1 VRQNGGGDLMA
12 VVVEAGDEDTAPAAD
27 PQLSDDQPANDE
39 EPPFDGEPEKKT
51 FASQA
56 LVALDN
62 QLRKAIITGLYV
74 KERSSPPPRLAGR
87 VVGSIRTGK
96 AKKPHSPLAG

>member
-1 VRQNGGGDLMA
+1 MA

-27 PQLSDDQPANDE
+27 PVAAEDQPPNDE

-74 KERSSPPPRLAGR
+74 IEKEEAVLSTP
-87 VVGSIRTGK
+87 
-96 AKKPHSPLAG
+96 

>member
-1 VRQNGGGDLMA
+1 MLSRPPRVRQNGGGDLMA

-27 PQLSDDQPANDE
+27 PQLSTAAADDQPANDE

-62 QLRKAIITGLYV
+62 QLRKAIITEFIYYRE
-74 KERSSPPPRLAGR
+74 KEAVFSTP
-87 VVGSIRTGK
+87 
-96 AKKPHSPLAG
+96 

>member
-1 VRQNGGGDLMA
+1 VRQNGGGDLTA
-12 VVVEAGDEDTAPAAD
+12 VVVDAGDEDTAPAAD
-27 PQLSDDQPANDE
+27 SAAAEDQPANDE

-62 QLRKAIITGLYV
+62 QLRKPIVTEFIC
-74 KERSSPPPRLAGR
+74 
-87 VVGSIRTGK
+87 
-96 AKKPHSPLAG
+96 

>member
-1 VRQNGGGDLMA
+1 MLFSQASASSLHIFIEMLSRPPRVRQNGGGDLMA

-27 PQLSDDQPANDE
+27 SAAADDQPANDE

-62 QLRKAIITGLYV
+62 QLRKAIINSL
-74 KERSSPPPRLAGR
+74 
-87 VVGSIRTGK
+87 IC
-96 AKKPHSPLAG
+96 